1 MNMYNVCVTLLQ
13 AMARKKIAEA
23 VGFRHD
29 ALHNFSL
36 I

>member
-1 MNMYNVCVTLLQ
+1 MWNVCVALTL
-13 AMARKKIAEA
+13 AMARNKFVEA